1 MSAIPN
7 ATSLFDRIEPFLVT
21 AELWLTDNLIPHD
34 LLVKIVEDT
43 VDQAAPIYFL
53 PRRVVAMHAW
63 RAAIPA
69 VDIVVG
75 QNGLGVVE
83 SNSIKPASKAKVD
96 HLIESAG
103 AQFDAALDALVSRLP
118 LFRPWL
124 PTRQADRFRS
134 TVFPDFAVLRSL
146 GVSSGL
152 WDAYTALI
160 PKIQAVELTIAD
172 RWISREILELIRR
185 FSLEGTRP
193 GLPAPPHVL
202 AAVRDELRAA
212 VIAVMKQKQSPA
224 PGFTDPFSVTLPPL
238 EQCVNIIRS
247 DHALERIWR
256 QSPAGQAF
264 SQPAFRNRPDSPA
277 FVF

>member
-7 ATSLFDRIEPFLVT
+7 APSLFDRIEPFLVT

-43 VDQAAPIYFL
+43 VDQAAPLYFL

-152 WDAYTALI
+152 WDA
-160 PKIQAVELTIAD
+160 
-172 RWISREILELIRR
+172 SRR
-185 FSLEGTRP
+185 FRP
-193 GLPAPPHVL
+193 
-202 AAVRDELRAA
+202 
-212 VIAVMKQKQSPA
+212 S
-224 PGFTDPFSVTLPPL
+224 S
-238 EQCVNIIRS
+238 
-247 DHALERIWR
+247 
-256 QSPAGQAF
+256 
-264 SQPAFRNRPDSPA
+264 
-277 FVF
+277 